1 MVRLTVKT
9 IVSCSPTAWLQEQD
23 SSVVRPGSGT
33 WSQRL
38 GLPETIQS

>member
-1 MVRLTVKT
+1 MVRFKVKI
-9 IVSCSPTAWLQEQD
+9 IVSCSPTAWLPEQD
-23 SSVVRPGSGT
+23 SSVVRPGSGP